1 MIKPLDEFVKR
12 FRTRIVLDETLLVE
26 KEGKYYLLNK
36 KLRKRISSD
45 FLYAGTYLGKTRH
58 KEFVPSFPLLNMIAK
73 TDASKA
79 YVDEKT
85 EWLFICGRDV
95 FKRGIKKTTGT
106 AGRGDYTLVMN
117 LRGECLGFGQLLVD
131 SAEERES
138 VAVQN
143 LLDLGDF
150 LRRERQH

>member
-1 MIKPLDEFVKR
+1 MIKPLNEFVKR
-12 FRTRIVLDETLLVE
+12 FRTHIVLDETLLVE

-36 KLRKRISSD
+36 KLRKRISKD
-45 FLYAGTYLGKTRH
+45 FLYAGTYLGETIH
-58 KEFVPSFPLLNMIAK
+58 KEFVPSFPLLNMVAK
-73 TDASKA
+73 ADASKV

-95 FKRGIKKTTGT
+95 FKRGVKKATGAT
-106 AGRGDYTLVMN
+106 GRGDCTLVMN
-117 LRGECLGFGQLLVD
+117 LRGECLGFGQFLVD
-131 SAEERES
+131 STEDIEG

-150 LRRERQH
+150 LRRER

>member
-117 LRGECLGFGQLLVD
+117 LRGECLGFGQFLVD
-131 SAEERES
+131 FTKERES

>member
-12 FRTRIVLDETLLVE
+12 FRTHIVLDETLLVE
-26 KEGKYYLLNK
+26 KESKYYLLNK
-36 KLRKRISSD
+36 KLRKHISSD
-45 FLYAGTYLGKTRH
+45 FLYAGTYLGEIRH

-73 TDASKA
+73 TDASKV

-95 FKRGIKKTTGT
+95 FKRGVKKTTGT
-106 AGRGDYTLVMN
+106 AGKGDYTLVMN
-117 LRGECLGFGQLLVD
+117 LRDECLGFGQFLVD
-131 SAEERES
+131 STEERES

>member
-12 FRTRIVLDETLLVE
+12 FRTHIVLDETLLVE
-26 KEGKYYLLNK
+26 KRNRYYILNEN
-36 KLRKRISSD
+36 LRRYVSSD
-45 FLYAGTYLGKTRH
+45 FLYAGTYLGETRH
-58 KEFVPSFPLLNMIAK
+58 KEFVPSFPLLNMIAE
-73 TDASKA
+73 TDASKV

-95 FKRGIKKTTGT
+95 FKRGVKKTTGI
-106 AGRGDYTLVMN
+106 AGRGDYTLVVN
-117 LRGECLGFGQLLVD
+117 LRGECLGFGQFLVD
-131 SAEERES
+131 STEEGES

-150 LRRERQH
+150 LRRERKQ

>member
-12 FRTRIVLDETLLVE
+12 FRTHIILDETLLVE
-26 KEGKYYLLNK
+26 KRNRYYLLSEN
-36 KLRKRISSD
+36 LRRYVSSD
-45 FLYAGTYLGKTRH
+45 FLYAGTYFGETRR
-58 KEFVPSFPLLNMIAK
+58 KEFQPSFPLLNMIAK
-73 TDASKA
+73 TDANKV

-85 EWLFICGRDV
+85 EWLFICGRDI
-95 FKRGIKKTTGT
+95 FKRGVKKTTGT
-106 AGRGDYTLVMN
+106 AKRGNYTLVMN
-117 LRGECLGFGQLLVD
+117 LRGECLGFGQFLVD
-131 SAEERES
+131 STEKRES

>member
-1 MIKPLDEFVKR
+1 MIKPLNEFVKR
-12 FRTRIVLDETLLVE
+12 FRIHIVLDETLLVE
-26 KEGKYYLLNK
+26 KRNRYYILNEN
-36 KLRKRISSD
+36 LKRHVPSD
-45 FLYAGTYLGKTRH
+45 FLYAGTYLGETRH

-73 TDASKA
+73 TDASKV
-79 YVDEKT
+79 YVDERT
-85 EWLFICGRDV
+85 EWLFICGRDI
-95 FKRGIKKTTGT
+95 FKRGVKKTTGT

-117 LRGECLGFGQLLVD
+117 LRGECLGFGQFLVD